1 MLPSAIRIKAFL
13 LGIGVG
19 IGIGVEL
26 KVLGS
31 DIAGQVRFGDRSPGR
46 PTPSETQSNS
56 SMIQVEIEIEIEI
69 GIRSCS
75 TRHGSLTRLST

>member
-31 DIAGQVRFGDRSPGR
+31 DIAGHVRWNVQIKELEKYSSRVGANGKMNDPDADPGGIVDRFRLATGG
-46 PTPSETQSNS
+46 
-56 SMIQVEIEIEIEI
+56 IVE
-69 GIRSCS
+69 RF
-75 TRHGSLTRLST
+75 R

>member
-1 MLPSAIRIKAFL
+1 VLPSAIRIKAFL

-31 DIAGQVRFGDRSPGR
+31 DIAGHVRWNVQIKELEKYSSRVGANGEKNDPDTDPGGIVDRFRLATGG
-46 PTPSETQSNS
+46 
-56 SMIQVEIEIEIEI
+56 IVE
-69 GIRSCS
+69 RF
-75 TRHGSLTRLST
+75 R